1 MPSVASG
8 NHAVVGGDHVGA
20 GDVARLVVGAAYVQR
35 ELHGAV
41 GAKLLAVAVLGVR
54 GEVARRSRINGAPYG
69 YPDTLIVSAVPCK
82 TYYYLDALLII
93 TSINKV

>member
-1 MPSVASG
+1 MRASSWQLTLDGVVVGGGVAGAPLPSVASG

-41 GAKLLAVAVLGVR
+41 GAKLLAVAVLGVA
-54 GEVARRSRINGAPYG
+54 GRSRGG
-69 YPDTLIVSAVPCK
+69 HV
-82 TYYYLDALLII
+82 
-93 TSINKV
+93 